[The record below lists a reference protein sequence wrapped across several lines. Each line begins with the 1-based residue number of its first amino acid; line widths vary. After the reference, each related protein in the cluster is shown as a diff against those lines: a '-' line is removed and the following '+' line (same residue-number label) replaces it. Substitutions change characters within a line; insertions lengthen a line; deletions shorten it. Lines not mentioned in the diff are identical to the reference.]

1 MSSPF
6 SENLKKNKKKFIIA
20 RTRKQR
26 KCPSVKEWIKKV
38 MVHIYNGILLS
49 HKKEWHNAICNNMA
63 GHRDCHTEWRR
74 QRKINIIW
82 YHFYVESKKKWYKW
96 TYLQNRNTIVKK
108 LTVTEGEKKGRDK
121 LGDWDWHIHTIIY
134 NIDN

>member
-26 KCPSVKEWIKKV
+26 KCPSMKEWIKKV

-49 HKKEWHNAICNNMA
+49 HKKVWQSLCPAMLLQMA
-63 GHRDCHTEWRR
+63 LCHTEWRR

-82 YHFYVESKKKWYKW
+82 YHFYVESLKKYKW
-96 TYLQNRNTIVKK
+96 TLQNRNRLMDIENK
-108 LTVTEGEKKGRDK
+108 LKVTKREKGWKERNQESGINR
-121 LGDWDWHIHTIIY
+121 HILSHIK
-134 NIDN
+134 